1 MRGRLLCSAGGKT
14 AIVPHSPVDDPA
26 EARQDLAKYRSFE
39 EPSGKMRHISQPAH
53 VVFHGPHAA
62 ESARRPALPSEFH
75 TLSVLMPIYNERW
88 TLQRIVER
96 VFESPV
102 PLNLELVAVD
112 DCSTD
117 GSWELLNDLA
127 RRNPRLKVFRHEKNR
142 GKGAAIRTAIQHMT
156 GEVAV
161 VQDADLE
168 YDPVE
173 FPLLLTPILEGKADA
188 VFGSRFTSHA
198 RRVLFF
204 WHSLFNQGLTFLS
217 NMLNDLNLT
226 DMETCYKMVRGDV
239 LRQLRL
245 SSDTFT
251 FEPELTC
258 RLAQWGARIYEVPVS
273 YAGRTFHE
281 GKKIRPIDGL
291 KALGE
296 MLRCKFL
303 DPQFTHHQGFYA
315 QAIAAKAHRR
325 RRWILGQVRPYLG
338 RRVFEAGAGI
348 GNLSNLFLDRQ
359 RLVLAERDPA
369 CVAFLRSRFERRENI
384 RVVSADVANF
394 DDYADCREE
403 QLDTVLCANV
413 LDLLESD
420 EQALQG
426 FESLL
431 MPGGHCI
438 VVAAAGVWLHAP
450 LDAQLGRVRRYGEAE
465 LGRKMR
471 AAGFEVVYTRRFNR
485 LGTLGWAIYAHLL
498 RRRCLGPRAVAW
510 AVRLVPLLG
519 ILDRLVPAPASSLIM
534 VGRKR
539 AAPAVGNVAA

>member
-1 MRGRLLCSAGGKT
+1 
-14 AIVPHSPVDDPA
+14 
-26 EARQDLAKYRSFE
+26 
-39 EPSGKMRHISQPAH
+39 MRHISQPAR
-53 VVFHGPHAA
+53 VMSHGANPA
-62 ESARRPALPSEFH
+62 ESPRRPAPQGDFR

-88 TLQRIVER
+88 TLQHIVER
-96 VFESPV
+96 VFQSPV
-102 PLNLELVAVD
+102 TLNLELVAVD

-127 RRNPRLKVFRHEKNR
+127 RRNPRLKAFRHEKNQ
-142 GKGAAIRTAIQHMT
+142 GKGAAIRTAIRHMT
-156 GEVAV
+156 GDVAV

-173 FPLLLTPILEGKADA
+173 FPLLLAPILEGKADA
-188 VFGSRFTSHA
+188 VFGSRFTSHT

-204 WHSLFNQGLTFLS
+204 WHCVFNQFLTFLS

-258 RLAQWGARIYEVPVS
+258 RLAQWGARIYEVPIS
-273 YAGRTFHE
+273 YSGRTFHE
-281 GKKIRPIDGL
+281 GKKIRAIDGL

-303 DPQFTHHQGFYA
+303 DPQFTHHKGFYA
-315 QAIAAKAHRR
+315 QATGAKAHRR
-325 RRWILGQVRPYLG
+325 HRWLLDRVRPYLG

-348 GNLSNLFLDRQ
+348 GNLSNFFLDRQ
-359 RLVLAERDPA
+359 RLVLADRDPA
-369 CVAFLRSRFERRENI
+369 YVAYLKSRFDRRENV

-394 DDYADCREE
+394 AEYADCRDE

-413 LDLLESD
+413 LECLDSD

-426 FESLL
+426 FESVL

-438 VVAAAGVWLHAP
+438 VVAPAGAWLHSAV
-450 LDAQLGRVRRYGEAE
+450 DEELGRVRRYSEAE
-465 LGRKMR
+465 LSRKMQ
-471 AAGFEVVYTRRFNR
+471 AAGFEVVYTKRFDR
-485 LGTLGWAIYAHLL
+485 LGTLGWAVYAHLL
-498 RRRCLGPRAVAW
+498 GRRNLGPRAGVW
-510 AVRLVPLLG
+510 FDRLSPVLR
-519 ILDRLVPAPASSLIM
+519 ILDHLVPAPASSLIM